1 MDLLYSRYAS
11 PLELLDLYISQG
23 RFGEFVRNIIELE
36 NERKAEEDKKE
47 EDKKLWSLYLFNGSG
62 KSFIDW
68 KAEVL
73 ENSRQRVSKGKDEN
87 LTDSD
92 IMGIINN
99 VFPERK

>member
-11 PLELLDLYISQG
+11 PSEIMNTYIKHG
-23 RFGEFVRNIIELE
+23 RFGEFVRNIIKLE
-36 NERKAEEDKKE
+36 SERKKE
-47 EDKKLWSLYLFNGSG
+47 EAKKEDEWKYWSMYLFSGSG

-73 ENSRQRVSKGKDEN
+73 ENSRQRASKGKDEN

-92 IMGIINN
+92 IIGIINN